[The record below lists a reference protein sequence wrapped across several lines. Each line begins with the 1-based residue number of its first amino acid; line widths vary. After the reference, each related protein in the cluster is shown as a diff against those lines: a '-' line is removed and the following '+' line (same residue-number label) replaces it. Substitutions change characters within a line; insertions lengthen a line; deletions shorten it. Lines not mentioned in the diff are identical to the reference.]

1 MSNISFRIIPEI
13 NEKIEKTDG
22 IWYSED
28 LIEVLISVSA
38 HVAPWFTHRHLLPGQ
53 EIIHTSRSG
62 DLLVISRNTHRSDNA
77 FNEILDTG
85 CRSNTTGLN
94 PSTTC

>member
-1 MSNISFRIIPEI
+1 MKNR
-13 NEKIEKTDG
+13 KADG

-38 HVAPWFTHRHLLPGQ
+38 HVARGLPTVIYAGT

-62 DLLVISRNTHRSDNA
+62 DLLAISRATQ
-77 FNEILDTG
+77 
-85 CRSNTTGLN
+85 
-94 PSTTC
+94 